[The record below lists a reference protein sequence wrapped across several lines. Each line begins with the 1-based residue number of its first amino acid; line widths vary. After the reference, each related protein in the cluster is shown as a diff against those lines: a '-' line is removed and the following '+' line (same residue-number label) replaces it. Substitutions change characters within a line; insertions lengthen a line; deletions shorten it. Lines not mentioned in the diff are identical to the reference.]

1 MKIVKYTIIFIG
13 MVVFTLFL
21 VCAILGIYD
30 IYTNFGTGKLAII
43 PATVFM
49 VTVGFLGIY
58 ESIDAIK
65 RINIY
70 KRKKKK
76 GKTWKLKST
85 LSEKTLN

>member
-1 MKIVKYTIIFIG
+1 MKIVKYTIILIG
-13 MVVFTLFL
+13 MIVFTLFL

-76 GKTWKLKST
+76 GKTWKLKSI
-85 LSEKTLN
+85 LSGKTLN

>member
-70 KRKKKK
+70 KRKK
-76 GKTWKLKST
+76 
-85 LSEKTLN
+85 EKHGN

>member
-13 MVVFTLFL
+13 MIVFTLFL

-43 PATVFM
+43 PATIFM
-49 VTVGFLGIY
+49 ATVGFLGIY

-70 KRKKKK
+70 KRKK
-76 GKTWKLKST
+76 
-85 LSEKTLN
+85 EKHGN